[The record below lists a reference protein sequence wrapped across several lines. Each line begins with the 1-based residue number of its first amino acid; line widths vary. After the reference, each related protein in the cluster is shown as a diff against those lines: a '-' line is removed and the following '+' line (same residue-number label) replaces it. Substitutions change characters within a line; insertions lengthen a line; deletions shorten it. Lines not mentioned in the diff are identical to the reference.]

1 MVAATG
7 SDYAAQDVTQPMTEG
22 LEIVGFAAEKAPASR
37 VARLSD
43 HEQVFDL

>member
-22 LEIVGFAAEKAPASR
+22 LEIVGGAAGKTRASR
-37 VARLSD
+37 VACLSD
-43 HEQVFDL
+43 PEQWIDL